1 MDIRNNI
8 SELKQLANCTIIE
21 GFLLITLINDADKLN
36 TTYPLLTEVT
46 GYILVFRVQN
56 LISLSQ
62 IFPNLSVIR
71 GNILFESYALVVY
84 QNRDLLDIG
93 LSNLRAITNGG
104 VRIERNLYLC
114 FVKTVNWRKIV
125 SKNATDS
132 DIVLKFNRN
141 EAECARC
148 PGEINDDGQENSMS
162 DGSGVPAC
170 KEYPGNKRYCWNSR
184 ACQTSELN
192 SENLERNVSMLTLL
206 SPLVLC
212 SLSQGVPLQLH
223 RRAHLLQRILSGRLF
238 KSPAGRLRCLSQCIN

>member
-8 SELKQLANCTIIE
+8 SELSQLANCTIIE

-36 TTYPLLTEVT
+36 TSYPLLTEVT
-46 GYILVFRVQN
+46 GYIIVYRVHN

-71 GNILFESYALVVY
+71 GNILFESYAFIVY
-84 QNRDLLDIG
+84 QNKDLLDIG

-104 VRIERNLYLC
+104 VRIEKNYYLC
-114 FVKTVNWRKIV
+114 FVKTVNWQKIV
-125 SKNATDS
+125 SKNATES

-148 PGEINDDGQENSMS
+148 PGETKGDDTQDNTMTDVS
-162 DGSGVPAC
+162 DMPVC
-170 KEYPGNKRYCWNSR
+170 KIHPDNKRYCWSNR
-184 ACQTSELN
+184 ACQTSEWIDLRRSN
-192 SENLERNVSMLTLL
+192 AVIYIPTFAF
-206 SPLVLC
+206 LC

-223 RRAHLLQRILSGRLF
+223 R
-238 KSPAGRLRCLSQCIN
+238 

>member
-46 GYILVFRVQN
+46 GYIIVFRVQN

-71 GNILFESYALVVY
+71 GNLLFESFALVVY

-93 LSNLRAITNGG
+93 LTNLRAITNGG

-114 FVKTVNWRKIV
+114 FVKTVNWHRIV
-125 SKNATDS
+125 SKNATDA

-148 PGEINDDGQENSMS
+148 PGEINDDAQENAMTDASN
-162 DGSGVPAC
+162 VPAC
-170 KEYPGNKRYCWNSR
+170 KEYPGHKRYCWNSR
-184 ACQTSELN
+184 ACQTSELHYQIPKIN
-192 SENLERNVSMLTLL
+192 ALNLTLFSTL
-206 SPLVLC
+206 SF
-212 SLSQGVPLQLH
+212 SM
-223 RRAHLLQRILSGRLF
+223 
-238 KSPAGRLRCLSQCIN
+238 